1 MYTFHLECPCFEQPS
16 EHRRVEAV
24 AQLAREVRAAGMNV
38 GLALSPDTSI
48 ARALPY
54 LEVGDF
60 DLVAS
65 DPNCHSFPFYLIHV
79 KQLASYYMQLYN
91 APS

>member
-1 MYTFHLECPCFEQPS
+1 M
-16 EHRRVEAV
+16 EAI

-54 LEVGDF
+54 LEAGDF

-65 DPNCHSFPFYLIHV
+65 DSDSHRSLFNLIRV

-91 APS
+91 APSYLLTN